1 MLKNYFKTA
10 LRNLSRNRVYASI
23 NILGLVLGI
32 TGAIVI
38 YRIISFEKGFDTY
51 HTNGEQVY
59 RINIVQDTD
68 GDVERSES
76 VMHPLGPAI
85 ALDYPD
91 WAVSRIHWYWDG
103 VFKYENDQGVL
114 KKIKQDNNMAFV
126 EPGFFEMFDFEV
138 IAGSTEEL
146 LVGLNT
152 MAISVK
158 GAEKLFGLNGS
169 NYQSIIGKTVVF
181 ENQLNLTISAVYADP
196 PKNTDYGI
204 DFLMFY
210 EGAKIYPYASGLT
223 SWGTRNGAT
232 RTFVKIPASQNLEQ
246 AEAALKSSTVKY
258 MKNLGIDAEE
268 AGVYLGLQSLK
279 AIHLDIQAGA
289 GGYVDQSM
297 LDSMRIIAII
307 LIVIAAINFVNLATA
322 QSVKRAKEVGI
333 RKVLGSNKKQIVW
346 QFLGEVAIITTMAIL
361 LSLGLSEAVLMRL
374 EPILGYSLGLDL
386 FSDPSTIG
394 FLVML
399 LLVLTFLSGF
409 YPSVILS
416 NYSPVHAIKSNS
428 LSTKTSRS
436 SFSIRR
442 GLVVIQF
449 LISQALIIGT
459 LVIVFQ
465 MDFMRNQPLGF
476 KSEGVLTFPIP
487 VRTEENMEILKSR
500 LSSIA
505 GVGDISFFIATPGAS
520 NTNNID
526 TIENPKGEENDGI
539 RSNRKNVD
547 HNYGELFDLELAAG
561 DFFTKNSPGDHSVI
575 NEKLAESLGFESPE
589 IAVGQRYK
597 TTYGSSLYITGVVK
611 NFHNN
616 SFRSDIDPVFM
627 MKGSSQYFEG
637 GLSLT
642 GNRNY
647 QSIVDQVD
655 VIWNE
660 VFTGDVFSYD
670 FIEDRV
676 NGQYEGEQRNSNLFQ
691 VFAGLAIFICC
702 LGLYGLVS
710 FMANQKIK
718 EIGVRKILGATIGN
732 ILGIFSKEVLT
743 LAGIAFLL
751 ACPIAYFIMNGWL
764 DGYVYHIKLGAG
776 VFILGAIA
784 TLIIASVTISFRVFK
799 SATLNPVNSLRD
811 E

>member
-1 MLKNYFKTA
+1 MLKNYLKTA
-10 LRNLSRNRVYASI
+10 FRSLSRNRVYATI

-38 YRIISFEKGFDTY
+38 YRIISFETGFDTY
-51 HTNGEQVY
+51 HANADQVY
-59 RINIVQDTD
+59 RINIVQNTD
-68 GDVERSES
+68 GEIERTES

-91 WAVSRIHWYWDG
+91 WAVSRIHWYSDG
-103 VFKYENDQGVL
+103 VFKYEHEGVQ
-114 KKIKQDNNMAFV
+114 KKIKQDNDMAFV
-126 EPGFFEMFDFEV
+126 ESDFFDMFDFEV
-138 IAGSTEEL
+138 IAGNSEDL
-146 LVGLNT
+146 LGSPNT
-152 MAISVK
+152 MALSVK
-158 GAEKLFGLNGS
+158 GADKLFGLNGS

-181 ENQLNLTISAVYADP
+181 ENQLNLVISAVYSDP

-223 SWGTRNGAT
+223 SWGTRNGST
-232 RTFVKIPASQNLEQ
+232 RTFVKIPASQDLEQ
-246 AEAALKSSTVKY
+246 AEAALKISTIKY
-258 MKNLGIDAEE
+258 MKNLGVDAEE
-268 AGVYLGLQSLK
+268 VGIYLDLQPLK
-279 AIHLDIQAGA
+279 SIHLDTEVGA
-289 GGYVDQSM
+289 GGYVDHKM
-297 LDSMRIIAII
+297 LDSMRIIALI

-322 QSVKRAKEVGI
+322 QSVKRSKEVGI
-333 RKVLGSNKKQIVW
+333 RKVLGSNKSQIVS
-346 QFLGEVAIITTMAIL
+346 QFLGEVAIITTIAIL
-361 LSLGLSEAVLMRL
+361 LSLGLSEAALMRL
-374 EPILGYSLGLDL
+374 EPILGYSLGLNL
-386 FSDPSTIG
+386 ISEPSTIG
-394 FLVML
+394 FLVVL
-399 LLVLTFLSGF
+399 LVVLTFLSGF

-428 LSTKTSRS
+428 LSTKTNRS

-442 GLVVIQF
+442 GLVVFQF

-465 MDFMRNQPLGF
+465 MDFMRSQPLGF
-476 KSEGVLTFPIP
+476 KSESVLTFPVP
-487 VRTEENMEILKSR
+487 ERTEENMEILKSR

-505 GVGDISFFIATPGAS
+505 GVGDVSFFIATPGAS

-526 TIENPKGEENDGI
+526 TIEDPRGGDNDGI

-547 HNYGELFDLELAAG
+547 HNYGELFDLELVAG
-561 DFFTKNSPGDHSVI
+561 DFFTKDAPDDHSVI
-575 NEKLAESLGFESPE
+575 NEKLAKTLGFESPQKA
-589 IAVGQRYK
+589 IGQRYK
-597 TTYGSSLYITGVVK
+597 TTYGSSFYIAGVVK
-611 NFHNN
+611 DFHNN

-647 QSIVDQVD
+647 QSIIDQVD

-691 VFAGLAIFICC
+691 VFAGMAIFICC

-710 FMANQKIK
+710 FMANQKVK

-732 ILGIFSKEVLT
+732 ILGIFSKEVLV

-751 ACPIAYFIMNGWL
+751 ACPLAYFIMDGWL

-784 TLIIASVTISFRVFK
+784 TLIIATVTISLRVFK
-799 SATLNPVNSLRD
+799 SANLNPVNSLRD